1 MALLVRGEDE
11 RIEVCDADLDG
22 VEDGDAETVYT
33 VRVLTQRVI
42 DELRAKHTKQIVNRT
57 THRREPV
64 TDDRAFAEDL
74 LDYLVL
80 DWRGIVFKATRQPV
94 PCTREFKISALSGA
108 RVEALFKLAGV
119 NETERADARAASFR
133 PVAGVD

>member
-1 MALLVRGEDE
+1 MALLVRSEDE

-22 VEDGDAETVYT
+22 VEDGDPETHYT

-42 DELRAKHTKQIVNRT
+42 DEIRARHTKHVVNKV

-64 TDDRAFAEDL
+64 TDDRAMAEDL
-74 LDYLVL
+74 LDYLLVE
-80 DWRGIVFKATRQPV
+80 WQGIVFKATRAPV
-94 PCTREFKISALSGA
+94 PCTKEYKTQALAGA

-119 NETERADARAASFR
+119 NETERAADRAASFPATAR
-133 PVAGVD
+133 LD

>member
-11 RIEVCDADLDG
+11 RIEICDADLDG
-22 VEDGDAETVYT
+22 VEDGDAETFYT

-42 DELRAKHTKQIVNRT
+42 DEIRARHTKHLVNKV

-64 TDDRAFAEDL
+64 TDDRAMAEDL
-74 LDYLVL
+74 LDYLLV
-80 DWRGIVFKATRQPV
+80 DWRGILFKATHEPV
-94 PCTREFKISALSGA
+94 PCVKDYKAQALSGA

-119 NETERADARAASFR
+119 NEVARVEARAESFR
-133 PVAGVD
+133 PVTPVG